1 MVKIYNGYNEVNY
14 LDKQQEVAS
23 EVAFASNEN
32 ASIFDTTNPIN
43 ATSGVDEAS
52 ILALEE
58 QLAATQAE
66 QGFLMKGWD
75 KLKCA
80 VNLGSSSEKC
90 DEAIEKYKNGEMT
103 FDEAMAE
110 IEKFDK
116 KQSNSLDLFSNIITG
131 VGAVLAATAA
141 AAAVVGTGGAAA
153 VVMAAGAA
161 AGAGAG
167 AVAKPLVKVADKAT
181 NDVEND
187 ITGKSVAK
195 DALSGAIS
203 GAIAGATLGNGTA
216 VTASGEVVKAGAK
229 ASISKSIA
237 TSAAKSAKTGLITG
251 SVSGS
256 SGYMLDCAFDEN
268 KEFNFGELALNTAS
282 SALVSGTV
290 GGIMGTTNGFGKAT
304 GILKDGGMVK
314 AVTTESGDG
323 IMDQSGKYL
332 VANASKEAM
341 AANAVCNAEYK
352 LVNRAVRDLGDAVA
366 A

>member
-1 MVKIYNGYNEVNY
+1 MVKVYNGYNEVNY
-14 LDKQQEVAS
+14 LDKQQEFNS

-32 ASIFDTTNPIN
+32 ASIFNTTNPIN

-90 DEAIEKYKNGEMT
+90 DEAIEKYKKGEIT
-103 FDEAMAE
+103 YDEAMAE

-116 KQSNSLDLFSNIITG
+116 KQSNSLDLAANIVTG

-141 AAAVVGTGGAAA
+141 VAATGGTALIPLI
-153 VVMAAGAA
+153 AAGAA

-167 AVAKPLVKVADKAT
+167 AVAKPLVKIADKAT

-187 ITGKSVAK
+187 ITAKGVAK

-203 GAIAGATLGNGTA
+203 GAISGVTIGNGTA
-216 VTASGEVVKAGAK
+216 VDVAGKAVTVAGKAATEGAK
-229 ASISKSIA
+229 ISVSKSIA
-237 TSAAKSAKTGLITG
+237 KSAIGSAKTGLVTG

-268 KEFNFGELALNTAS
+268 KEFNFGELALNTATG
-282 SALVSGTV
+282 AVVSGTV
-290 GGIMGTTNGFGKAT
+290 GGIMGSANGFGKAT
-304 GILKDGGMVK
+304 GILKHGGSIVDK
-314 AVTTESGDG
+314 KTGEF
-323 IMDQSGKYL
+323 
-332 VANASKEAM
+332 VAENASKEAI
-341 AANAVCNAEYK
+341 AANALCTTEYK
-352 LVNRAVRDLGDAVA
+352 IVNRGVRDLVDAVA